1 MAKSNSGPMENLYRS
16 VRRDVERGRA
26 GRSRSASKPQAAR
39 ASSKPQAARA
49 SSKPRAARAS
59 SKPRAA
65 RASSKPRA
73 ARAPSKPRS
82 SSSRDGLS
90 SRTPAQRAAFQRM
103 IAARGNGPSRPA
115 GRRDP
120 RAGRDDNL
128 QARYSPSERGRI
140 NVNEPWER
148 KHWSRALGVSVQ
160 TLVDTVRRL
169 GGTPTVERV
178 RNALLGRD
186 RARPAHRG
194 TSRGTSRARSAP
206 RGRTGARGGRPLG
219 RDTGYVLR

>member
-16 VRRDVERGRA
+16 VQRDVARARA
-26 GRSRSASKPQAAR
+26 GRPASGGT
-39 ASSKPQAARA
+39 SGGT
-49 SSKPRAARAS
+49 SKPRAARAS

-65 RASSKPRA
+65 RASSKPR
-73 ARAPSKPRS
+73 S
-82 SSSRDGLS
+82 SSGRNGLS

-115 GRRDP
+115 GRRDAGPVSRP
-120 RAGRDDNL
+120 RAGRDDNK
-128 QARYSPSERGRI
+128 AWRGNPDRSRI
-140 NVNEPWER
+140 NVKEPYEVR
-148 KHWSRALGVSVQ
+148 YWSRALGVSAQ
-160 TLVDTVRRL
+160 DLVTTVRRL

-186 RARPAHRG
+186 RARRPP
-194 TSRGTSRARSAP
+194 ARSAS

-219 RDTGYVLR
+219 RDAGYVLR